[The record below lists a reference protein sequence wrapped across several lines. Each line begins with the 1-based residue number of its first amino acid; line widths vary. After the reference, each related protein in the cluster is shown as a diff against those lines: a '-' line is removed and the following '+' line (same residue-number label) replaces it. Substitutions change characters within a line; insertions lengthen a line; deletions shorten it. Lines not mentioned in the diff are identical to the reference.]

1 MKAIASRRAAATAGG
16 RAASR
21 DPLRRDEGRRPA
33 AALHAAVSD
42 LVRVYQFRDR
52 DRICCHDI
60 SVTQCYALELLA
72 ERGPLRMGA
81 LAEQLFLDKSTTSRV
96 VTTLVRKGYV
106 EQRADAADGRAVA
119 LSVTRAGRGLYERI
133 TDDLVDQQEA
143 LLGDL
148 DPTLRDGVTRVIRR
162 LAEAA
167 DARFR
172 SGVSVGPGCGAGETC
187 APPSGA
193 APKRRKAQAQ

>member
-1 MKAIASRRAAATAGG
+1 
-16 RAASR
+16 
-21 DPLRRDEGRRPA
+21 
-33 AALHAAVSD
+33 
-42 LVRVYQFRDR
+42 
-52 DRICCHDI
+52 
-60 SVTQCYALELLA
+60 
-72 ERGPLRMGA
+72 
-81 LAEQLFLDKSTTSRV
+81 
-96 VTTLVRKGYV
+96 VRKGYV
-106 EQRADAADGRAVA
+106 EQKADAVDGRAVA

-172 SGVSVGPGCGAGETC
+172 SGVSVGAGCGAGETC
-187 APPSGA
+187 APKGSRSG
-193 APKRRKAQAQ
+193 AQAQSSAGARSRKGAKAEDSA